1 MKKLF
6 SVLVVLIMVLC
17 ASALAEDLSGAWYLN
32 EGIMGELSIN
42 PAAMGMDI
50 TIELNADGTAVVTSS
65 YGAEAGDQQKGTWDA
80 TESGVAITTD
90 SDTIE
95 LKLQDGKLRLEM
107 DAESIM
113 VFGREK
119 IEPIALPAVLAAESE
134 DIFLG
139 SWKATNVSMMGMIMP
154 AETAGMAMSM
164 VVEPGKATIDSG
176 DGAPEVMEAAFADGA
191 MALTKDG
198 EPTGRLVLNDDGSI
212 SIEVDLGEDSM
223 MAIYFAKAE

>member
-50 TIELNADGTAVVTSS
+50 TIELNADGTAMMTSS
-65 YGAEAGDQQKGTWDA
+65 YGAEESDQQNGTWAA
-80 TESGVAITTD
+80 TEGGVTITTE
-90 SDTIE
+90 SNTIE

-107 DAESIM
+107 DAENIM

-119 IEPIALPAVLAAESE
+119 VEPVALPAALAAESE
-134 DIFLG
+134 DAFLG
-139 SWKATNVSMMGMIMP
+139 SWKATNVSMMGMVVP
-154 AETAGMAMSM
+154 AETADMGMSM
-164 VVEPGKATIDSG
+164 VIEPGKATIDSG
-176 DGAPEVMEAAFADGA
+176 AGEPEVMETAFADGA

-212 SIEVDLGEDSM
+212 SIEVDMGEDSV